1 MSRFLKVLSLVL
13 ALASFG
19 ILAMS
24 CGSGG
29 NAQVRVINAIDQT
42 SQLSLDVYINGTK
55 YFPSVV
61 SDGGAASVYPTP
73 TTPASYV
80 SVPSGNHS
88 VQAFDAGQTTNPVI
102 STAQSLNGSS
112 QYTMLLAGS
121 LSGNPIPIAIFFGDN
136 NTVPTTGNMEVRVIN
151 ASTYSASAGGIAYGI
166 YQQGSTPPTTPTTL
180 PFEQASSY
188 LVFPFEAGVPYF
200 IQISL
205 PGSVSNEFTTS
216 FTPGGTASAGSV
228 TTIVIMDNP
237 GGGSI
242 NSNPLILSDLN

>member
-13 ALASFG
+13 ALVSLG

-42 SQLSLDVYINGTK
+42 SELSLDVYINGTK
-55 YFPSVV
+55 YFPSVP

-121 LSGNPIPIAIFFGDN
+121 SSGNPIPVATFFGDN
-136 NTVPTTGNMEVRVIN
+136 NTVPADGDMEVRVIN
-151 ASTYSASAGGIAYGI
+151 ASTYSASTGGIAYAI
-166 YQQGSTPPTTPTTL
+166 YQQGSTPPGATTL
-180 PFEQASSY
+180 AFEQASSY
-188 LVFPFEAGVPYF
+188 LSFPFEAGVPYF

-205 PGSVSNEFTTS
+205 PGGSNQFTTT
-216 FTPGGTASAGSV
+216 FTPGGTATAGSV
-228 TTIVIMDNP
+228 TTIVIMDNQ

-242 NSNPLILSDLN
+242 NSIPLVLQDLN